1 MTAEMMKVLYNALSA
16 SHLYILG
23 FMVQNVLYYTMM
35 DFEKLAGFMKMDRM
49 STAKGGWAKLRIKL
63 TTAQKAELLKIAT
76 RCGTVEDL
84 TAMEKYNKGEN
95 FERIITE
102 LLTGQRWVKDSVPFN
117 VAGDIVLNGEN
128 VQIKLDGAEITN
140 ERLLTKLTAR

>member
-1 MTAEMMKVLYNALSA
+1 MTAEMMKVLYNTLSA

-128 VQIKLDGAEITN
+128 VQIKFDGAEITN

>member
-1 MTAEMMKVLYNALSA
+1 MTAETMKALYNALSA

-23 FMVQNVLYYTMM
+23 FMVQNILYYVTM

-63 TTAQKAELLKIAT
+63 TTAQKAELLRIAT
-76 RCGTVEDL
+76 QCGTVEDL
-84 TAMEKYNKGEN
+84 TRMDKYNKGEN

-102 LLTGQRWVKDSVPFN
+102 LLTGEKWVKDSVPFN

-128 VQIKLDGAEITN
+128 VQIKFDGAEITN
-140 ERLLTKLTAR
+140 ERLLAKLTAR

>member
-84 TAMEKYNKGEN
+84 TRMDKYNKGEN

-102 LLTGQRWVKDSVPFN
+102 LLTGERWVKDSVPFN

-128 VQIKLDGAEITN
+128 VQIKFDGAEITN

>member
-1 MTAEMMKVLYNALSA
+1 MTAEMMKILYNALSA

-102 LLTGQRWVKDSVPFN
+102 LLTGERWVKDSVPFN

-128 VQIKLDGAEITN
+128 VQIKFDGAEITN

>member
-16 SHLYILG
+16 SRLYILG

-128 VQIKLDGAEITN
+128 VQIKFDGAEITN

>member
-84 TAMEKYNKGEN
+84 TAMEKYNRGEN

-102 LLTGQRWVKDSVPFN
+102 LLTGERWVKDSVPFN

-128 VQIKLDGAEITN
+128 VQIKFDGAEITN

>member
-1 MTAEMMKVLYNALSA
+1 MTAETMKALYNALSA

-23 FMVQNVLYYTMM
+23 FMVQNILYYVTM

-63 TTAQKAELLKIAT
+63 TAAQKAELLRIAT
-76 RCGTVEDL
+76 QCGTVEDL
-84 TAMEKYNKGEN
+84 TRMDKYNKGEN

-102 LLTGQRWVKDSVPFN
+102 LLTGEKWVKDSVPFN

-128 VQIKLDGAEITN
+128 VQIKFDGAEITN
-140 ERLLTKLTAR
+140 ERLLAKLTAR

>member
-84 TAMEKYNKGEN
+84 TAMDKYNKGEN

-102 LLTGQRWVKDSVPFN
+102 LLTGERWVKDSVPFN

-128 VQIKLDGAEITN
+128 VQIKFDGAEITN

>member
-1 MTAEMMKVLYNALSA
+1 MTAETMKALYNALSA

-23 FMVQNVLYYTMM
+23 FMVQNILYYATM

-49 STAKGGWAKLRIKL
+49 STAKGGWAKLRVKL

-84 TAMEKYNKGEN
+84 TRMDKYNKGEN

-102 LLTGQRWVKDSVPFN
+102 LLTGEKWVKDSVPFN

-128 VQIKLDGAEITN
+128 VQIKFDGAEITN
-140 ERLLTKLTAR
+140 ERLLAKLTAR

>member
-1 MTAEMMKVLYNALSA
+1 MTAEMMKILYNALSA

-128 VQIKLDGAEITN
+128 VQIKFDGAEITN

>member
-76 RCGTVEDL
+76 KCGTVEDL

-128 VQIKLDGAEITN
+128 VQIKFDGAEITN